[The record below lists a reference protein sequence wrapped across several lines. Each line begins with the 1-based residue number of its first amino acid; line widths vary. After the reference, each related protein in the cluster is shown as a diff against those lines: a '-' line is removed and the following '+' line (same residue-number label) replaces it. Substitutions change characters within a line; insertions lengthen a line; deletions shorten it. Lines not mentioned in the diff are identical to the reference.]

1 MSEFLLRQIKTLNI
15 GCYRQDFNIHVSYW
29 FDVENENNPDRVGIA
44 EIKHVMGLYEMWD
57 YLLDGAPG
65 LIIDNCSSGGRRID
79 IETLR
84 RSIPLW
90 RSDFQ
95 CPSNHDLIGAQAH
108 HMCFNS
114 WMPYSGTGSGRVY
127 DEMNPRSTYDSA
139 FNLGYFFSMKEDD
152 ETLHQNIGFIKKYS
166 EEYLALRPYFSEDFY
181 PLTKV
186 SSSPDAWAASQFDR
200 PGEGDGIVQVY
211 KRAGSPYETAKFGL
225 RGIDTGR
232 DYLITDL
239 DGGEF
244 TVSGRELREKG
255 FSVTITESPKAK
267 VFKYKKL

>member
-1 MSEFLLRQIKTLNI
+1 MIREI
-15 GCYRQDFNIHVSYW
+15 GIDCYRQDFNTSPLPYW
-29 FDVENENNPDRVGIA
+29 RDNEAEDRRGIN
-44 EIKHVMGLYEMWD
+44 EIKHIMGLYRLWD
-57 YLLDGAPG
+57 ALLEEFPN
-65 LIIDNCSSGGRRID
+65 LIIDNCASGGRRID

-108 HMCFNS
+108 HICFNS

-139 FNLGYFFSMKEDD
+139 FNMGYFFSMKEDD
-152 ETLHQNIGFIKKYS
+152 EILRQNIGFIKKYS

-181 PLTKV
+181 PLTEV

-200 PGEGDGIVQVY
+200 PSEGDGIIQVF
-211 KRAGSPYETAKFGL
+211 KREDSPYEKAVFAL
-225 RGIDTGR
+225 RGIDGDR
-232 DYLITDL
+232 DYIITDL

-244 TVSGRELREKG
+244 TVSGRELCEKG

-267 VFKYKKL
+267 IFKYRKI